1 MYSFMETQTCFRGC
15 IFLEIFQTHK
25 YRYISDLIK
34 KPENFEKIIEK
45 KFEKNL
51 EGKEKCS
58 IFAVPFGKEVT

>member
-1 MYSFMETQTCFRGC
+1 MGAF
-15 IFLEIFQTHK
+15 FLKFFQIHK
-25 YRYISDLIK
+25 CRYISDLTK
-34 KPENFEKIIEK
+34 NPENFEKIIEK

>member
-1 MYSFMETQTCFRGC
+1 VGAF
-15 IFLEIFQTHK
+15 FLKFFQTYK
-25 YRYISDLIK
+25 CRDISDLTK
-34 KPENFEKIIEK
+34 KLENFEKIIEK